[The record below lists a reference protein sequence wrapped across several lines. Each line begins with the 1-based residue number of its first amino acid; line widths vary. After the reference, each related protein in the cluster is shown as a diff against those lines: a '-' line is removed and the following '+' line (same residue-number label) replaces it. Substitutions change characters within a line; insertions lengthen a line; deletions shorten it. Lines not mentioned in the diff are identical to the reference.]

1 MLSNNPGLWSKFH
14 APWKILK
21 KREVTVLSHET
32 GGEERCGCTMS
43 DEHYHHIII
52 INNKKAGPT
61 HIRCELASGRSQ
73 KWTSVMTDAG
83 HNGHRGRGDVFPGLE
98 RGRQDFFD
106 RFNEDKHHFAPN
118 LFRDLF

>member
-52 INNKKAGPT
+52 INNKKAGP
-61 HIRCELASGRSQ
+61 
-73 KWTSVMTDAG
+73 DAHTLRTG
-83 HNGHRGRGDVFPGLE
+83 KGP
-98 RGRQDFFD
+98 
-106 RFNEDKHHFAPN
+106 FAEM
-118 LFRDLF
+118 DISYD